1 MHEQKWE
8 IWQGMATIKKLRNSR
23 VEKYHNRT
31 EEFNR
36 VSEVDLTMKSQWP
49 GG

>member
-1 MHEQKWE
+1 MNKNEKFDKE
-8 IWQGMATIKKLRNSR
+8 MATIKKLRNSR